1 LGVVRTLAAATVLL
15 LSCAAS
21 ADRLVLIPTGKK
33 LLSETFQLEILTD
46 HSRDITMGWVGLGL
60 GQSFDVEVTGE
71 SFDDNRM
78 VNSVDFSY
86 NYTVPIVD
94 FAPGISFGVQDAMN
108 VTERGRN
115 LYMAVTYRFG
125 NYGELNQD
133 IPTELTFGF
142 WSRAQGVLFAGVRL
156 PFSETFSV
164 LAEHDSENLTAGIEL
179 SPHEG
184 VAFKALFRQDQVML
198 SFRVQSRF

>member
-1 LGVVRTLAAATVLL
+1 VSVRNVAAATALL
-15 LSCAAS
+15 FACAAP

-33 LLSETFQLEILTD
+33 LLSETFQIELLTD
-46 HSRDITMGWVGLGL
+46 RSRDVTMGWLGFGL
-60 GQSFDVEVTGE
+60 GQSWDLELTGE
-71 SFDDNRM
+71 SFDDNTLQA
-78 VNSVDFSY
+78 SLDFSY

-94 FAPGISFGVQDAMN
+94 FAPGISFGVQDAMG
-108 VTERGRN
+108 VTQRGRN

-142 WSRAQGVLFAGVRL
+142 WSRSEGLLFAGVSL
-156 PFSETFSV
+156 PFSKS
-164 LAEHDSENLTAGIEL
+164 LSMIAEHDSENLTAGFQV
-179 SPHEG
+179 SPHDG
-184 VAFKALFRQDQVML
+184 VAFKALFRQSQVMV